1 MKIIFIHIP
10 KTAGFTIG
18 RCLKEINV
26 LKDGYGFN
34 HSIAKNI
41 IKYEDKNEIIMA
53 VVRNLYDRLYS
64 ICEFYSKKR
73 NDIDK
78 NITFKNFIMNFE
90 DKYYLKNPQFNTCF
104 NFLVDSDNNLMT
116 TDILKFENLS
126 NEYDTFC
133 RKYKITN
140 NLRVMNENELKNIN
154 INWENLYDYEMKKV
168 VEKIFQNDLIKFN
181 YSYEDFLK
189 SKFK

>member
-1 MKIIFIHIP
+1 
-10 KTAGFTIG
+10 FTIG